1 MYNLKNAAVLR
12 KYKHR
17 NWFAAEETVAMFTG
31 KKMLSVMQFTEN
43 NNTATT
49 LVVDLAT
56 YLNLVAA
63 TAEFY
68 ERLRLF

>member
-1 MYNLKNAAVLR
+1 
-12 KYKHR
+12 
-17 NWFAAEETVAMFTG
+17 
-31 KKMLSVMQFTEN
+31 MQFTEN